1 MRNVLRTLIPFLAM
15 VLVVSAGPWNS
26 SAEPGPASHA
36 VVVAEQDSGKE
47 PDGGETKTLEQE
59 LQGLI
64 EELKGLEKDV
74 REKVQKDILPR
85 VREEI
90 RKLREK
96 LRESQPDD
104 EPAETRN
111 I

>member
-1 MRNVLRTLIPFLAM
+1 MKNILRTLTI
-15 VLVVSAGPWNS
+15 VLVLAAFAGLGSSSAG
-26 SAEPGPASHA
+26 AVPASHA
-36 VVVAEQDSGKE
+36 VVLAAEDPAGE
-47 PDGGETKTLEQE
+47 PDAGETKTLEQE

-96 LRESQPDD
+96 LRKSEPDN